1 MGAVEE
7 TVNKLPEADKVTS
20 EDKDEIEEALD
31 IIEDL
36 LDEDNVGNLT
46 AEEKATVEEQ
56 KAGLEEKLENIEKAK
71 ENMGAVEETVNKLP
85 EADKVTSE
93 DKAEIEGALEII
105 EDLLDEDNVGNLTA
119 DEKKSVEDQQA
130 DLAEKLNIIQ
140 KVEATLEDIQDKKDV
155 IPSIDVITTDDKD
168 EVLELLDIIKG
179 LNENYPNNLI
189 EAQMEFIE
197 NLKEELQQKQERI
210 QEIEEALNKVED
222 ESAAQPDYEDIT
234 SDNKEDIKDIIEN
247 IENILKDDKDN
258 LSNEEKEALEEQK
271 KDLEDKVEFIEK
283 IEKYEP
289 VISDFENTTEPEKND
304 SNGDLQNESHELIE
318 IIPLEKTEKEHV
330 AKGES
335 VKVYLEVT
343 DITETV
349 TEEDKELIEAE
360 LENEEVAVYL
370 DLTLFKQIGNRE
382 PKKVPNT
389 KGTVTITFQ
398 VPSDLINQDASVT
411 RTYKIIR
418 VHEGETTIIDAVFDE
433 ATGKITFE
441 TDKFSTYALIYDDVA
456 AKAPQTGD
464 TTATWPWLVLML
476 GFGMVV
482 LAGKVSSMYELKKR

>member
-1 MGAVEE
+1 M
-7 TVNKLPEADKVTS
+7 
-20 EDKDEIEEALD
+20 
-31 IIEDL
+31 
-36 LDEDNVGNLT
+36 
-46 AEEKATVEEQ
+46 
-56 KAGLEEKLENIEKAK
+56 
-71 ENMGAVEETVNKLP
+71 
-85 EADKVTSE
+85 
-93 DKAEIEGALEII
+93 
-105 EDLLDEDNVGNLTA
+105 
-119 DEKKSVEDQQA
+119 
-130 DLAEKLNIIQ
+130 AEKLNIIQ